1 MADSR
6 IELLL
11 GDITSL
17 KVDSIVNAANTQ
29 LKGGGGVDGAIHRV
43 AGAILHE
50 ECMQIIK
57 EKGSCPTGDAVITS
71 AGNLPCKYVIHTV
84 GPVWQGGSNNEEK
97 LLARAYYNSMAL
109 AKKKKIKTIAFP
121 NISTGVYGFPKQRAA
136 EIAVQEVKNFL
147 DMNGYIEKVIFVCF
161 EDANYKIYKNILGID

>member
-109 AKKKKIKTIAFP
+109 AKK
-121 NISTGVYGFPKQRAA
+121 
-136 EIAVQEVKNFL
+136 
-147 DMNGYIEKVIFVCF
+147 
-161 EDANYKIYKNILGID
+161 